1 MNDKA
6 RRARGCAAG
15 PGNNV
20 CFGGEQLPDSG
31 TPQKKQANIA
41 RAPASV
47 VSFPPALAASTSSI
61 TAADGRA
68 PIGRS
73 RAFRLAGPDLDELID
88 VATRMERRR

>member
-1 MNDKA
+1 VKA
-6 RRARGCAAG
+6 RRARCAAG

-47 VSFPPALAASTSSI
+47 VSFPARPRRLDVRI

-88 VATRMERRR
+88 VALRMERAP